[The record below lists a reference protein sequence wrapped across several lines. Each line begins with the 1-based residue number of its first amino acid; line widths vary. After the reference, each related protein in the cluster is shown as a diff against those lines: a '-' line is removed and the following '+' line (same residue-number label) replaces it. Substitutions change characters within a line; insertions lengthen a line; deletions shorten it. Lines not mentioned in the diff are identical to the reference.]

1 MILVPEKFAKE
12 NFYQKFEFGNKN
24 REQNVPTS
32 CLYESQAWNEQ
43 KIVLFA
49 LETVKRHHS

>member
-12 NFYQKFEFGNKN
+12 NFNQKFEFGNKD
-24 REQNVPTS
+24 REQNVSTS